1 MIENTYTI
9 AFCCLLAT
17 PMFACGG
24 AAVPQSQL
32 TDAKTS
38 LSAAEAVG
46 AEDEPVAELH
56 LKMAE
61 NGILEA
67 EELITEKRHEEA
79 ALVLERAR
87 ADAELALAL
96 TKTAHDQRTADA
108 ALARLEALEQDVKT
122 EGNEP

>member
-1 MIENTYTI
+1 MFENTYTI

-17 PMFACGG
+17 PLFACGG

-38 LSAAEAVG
+38 VSAAEAVG
-46 AEDEPVAELH
+46 AKDEPAAELH

-61 NGILEA
+61 NGISDA
-67 EELITEKRHEEA
+67 EELIKEKRHEEA
-79 ALVLERAR
+79 GLVLDRAY

-96 TKTAHDQRTADA
+96 TETANHKRAADS
-108 ALARLEALEQDVKT
+108 ALARLEALEEDMKSK
-122 EGNEP
+122 GNER